1 MKLACVIH
9 RFGADIAGGSEG
21 HCRLVAEHLATA
33 HDVTVV
39 TTCARDHVTW
49 GNHYA
54 AGDSRVGPLHL
65 KRFPTVRTRQLHRFR
80 DISDQV
86 FADRGSRQELEQWF
100 RENGPE
106 TPALLEFLEC
116 HASDYDLVLF
126 WSFRYYNAYFGLPR
140 ALRGGGRVV
149 LVPTAEED
157 PLIHVDGL
165 EPFFALPDGYVFLTP
180 EEADLLGDRVPP
192 DTAACVIG
200 CGIDPPAGGA
210 DRRLLDALG
219 LGDAFLLYLGRI
231 DPNKGC
237 ETLLR
242 HYLRWVGPG
251 GRGPAAGLRDVPLV
265 LAGPPN
271 MAVPEHPMIRQL
283 GFVDDSVREALL
295 AHARVLL
302 MPSPFESLSM
312 VLLEAWNHGLPALVN
327 AKCDVLRGQVLRA
340 DGGLHYRTALEFS
353 SALDY
358 LLDHP
363 STARQLGE
371 QGRAYVDRHYRW
383 PTVLA
388 TLEDLLNEVAKRPR
402 PRLIG
407 QPPPD

>member
-21 HCRLVAEHLATA
+21 HCRLVAEHLAAA
-33 HDVTVV
+33 HDVTIV

-49 GNHYA
+49 SNHYA
-54 AGDSRVGPLHL
+54 AGDSQVGPLRVI
-65 KRFPTVRTRQLHRFR
+65 RFPTVRTRHLHRFR
-80 DISDQV
+80 DISDHV
-86 FADRGSRQELEQWF
+86 FADRASPQELEQWF

-106 TPALLEFLEC
+106 APALLEFLER
-116 HASDYDLVLF
+116 HASDFDLVLF
-126 WSFRYYNAYFGLPR
+126 WSFRYYNVYFGLPR
-140 ALRGGGRVV
+140 AVRGGGRAV

-165 EPFFALPDGYVFLTP
+165 EPFFALPAGYVFLTV
-180 EEADLLGDRVPP
+180 EEADLLGERVPP
-192 DTAACVIG
+192 DTPSCVIG

-210 DRRLLDALG
+210 DRRPLEELG
-219 LGDAFLLYLGRI
+219 LGAGFLLYLGRV

-242 HYLRWVGPG
+242 HYLRWVGAGGPG
-251 GRGPAAGLRDVPLV
+251 RPGHDVPLV
-265 LAGPPN
+265 LAGPAN
-271 MAVPEHPMIRQL
+271 MRVPEHPMIRAL
-283 GFVDDSVREALL
+283 GFVDDAVREALL
-295 AHARVLL
+295 AHARVLM

-312 VLLEAWNHGLPALVN
+312 VLLEAWNHGVPALVN

-358 LLDHP
+358 LLEHP
-363 STARQLGE
+363 STARRLGE
-371 QGRAYVDRHYRW
+371 QGRAYVDSHYRW
-383 PTVLA
+383 PTVMA
-388 TLEDLLNEVAKRPR
+388 TLEGLLDTVARR
-402 PRLIG
+402 R
-407 QPPPD
+407 